1 MMALLFLLFAG
12 AMVLAWLRSR
22 GMALLVFVVGMV
34 LSVFWYFHHATD
46 TLNLA
51 F

>member
-1 MMALLFLLFAG
+1 MMALLFLLFAA

-22 GMALLVFVVGMV
+22 GMSLLVFVVAMA

-46 TLNLA
+46 SLQLA